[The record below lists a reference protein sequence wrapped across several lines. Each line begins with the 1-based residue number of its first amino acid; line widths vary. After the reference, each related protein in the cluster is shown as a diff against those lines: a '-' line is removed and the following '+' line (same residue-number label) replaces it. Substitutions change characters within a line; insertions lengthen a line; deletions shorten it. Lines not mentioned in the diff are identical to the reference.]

1 MAGYTN
7 AERSPLLGVR
17 SRIDADLMC
26 ANGDQLGFSSGGSGE
41 SGPRSSTSAT
51 GSSKASTIWVSA
63 ATAVCGLTCLT
74 FDRAAFFAPARLAL
88 ALAAG
93 FLTGLAVFFAAVRL
107 RALPIAD
114 EFTPVRCS
122 SLLSRRLSIRKR
134 RTK

>member
-1 MAGYTN
+1 M
-7 AERSPLLGVR
+7 
-17 SRIDADLMC
+17 
-26 ANGDQLGFSSGGSGE
+26 GDQLGFSSGGSGVA
-41 SGPRSSTSAT
+41 SGPRSPTSAT

-74 FDRAAFFAPARLAL
+74 FDRVVFFAPARLVL

-114 EFTPVRCS
+114 DFRLRAVVRFFRCAMVAPV
-122 SLLSRRLSIRKR
+122 LSIRQIVPSRAAKR
-134 RTK
+134 SPLFGGP

>member
-1 MAGYTN
+1 MTVAKLKGADGRLQLRN

-17 SRIDADLMC
+17 SRIDAGLMC

-74 FDRAAFFAPARLAL
+74 FDRVTFFAPARLACVCAPYRSL
-88 ALAAG
+88 MIYVWAL
-93 FLTGLAVFFAAVRL
+93 
-107 RALPIAD
+107 
-114 EFTPVRCS
+114 
-122 SLLSRRLSIRKR
+122 
-134 RTK
+134 